1 MMYRVAKVIDNNDLD
16 KEDKIKVKIYPEF
29 IDIKNSDL
37 PWISPYNNGKD
48 GQKDIGKRN
57 IPEKDSWIRVAI
69 LDNFW
74 QEIFYVEG
82 EFLIDN
88 KLYSLFDTSLK
99 SKVSE
104 IGTQT
109 YPQPNIIETF
119 KDGSCE
125 FRNTDTGEY
134 CLLHNSGS
142 YFFIDADGKFY
153 VNSLDKEIKVYN
165 NNGSF
170 LLENSGNITLENT
183 SDIVLDDGVSKI
195 ELKTSGITLTG
206 LLGKVEIS

>member
-82 EFLIDN
+82 QFLIDN
-88 KLYSLFDTSLK
+88 KLYSLFNDTLK

-104 IGTQT
+104 LGTQT

-170 LLENSGNITLENT
+170 LLENSGNMTLEKG
-183 SDIVLDDGVSKI
+183 LLKI
-195 ELKTSGITLTG
+195 EIGTSIKLVGSLGTLEVT
-206 LLGKVEIS
+206 